1 MEAEPFR
8 HGPYSASIN
17 QRIASDGISSE
28 GMLSDEQAVGCEAV
42 NAHVSTPIPQTL
54 WHYTTYAAF
63 EAIIESKR
71 IWATDYRFLNDR
83 QEFRHSKDLAIE
95 LLAAEPE
102 FIGLQFPARE
112 YLAKGVETVL
122 NKGML
127 REDAVRIMV
136 ASFSEHGDQL
146 SQWRGYAANSSG
158 VSIGLDLRAR
168 RPPVGTGTMVVFA
181 PCVYRDESKR
191 ALLKAVF
198 AHYLQRLQ
206 RWWDS
211 VMDEAWKR
219 QLSEIALE
227 QVRGGA
233 IVENR
238 ARELEEVLRV
248 AFAELQFDL
257 MRIAPL
263 LKHESFSEENE
274 WRLVLPSETIKM
286 PTRNPIQ
293 FRPIRDGL
301 VPYIAHPLLEPN
313 QEGPVHCNDLIL
325 GPGSHPYAGVGVN
338 MLFQKHLITTRARP
352 SKVPYRP
359 S

>member
-1 MEAEPFR
+1 
-8 HGPYSASIN
+8 
-17 QRIASDGISSE
+17 
-28 GMLSDEQAVGCEAV
+28 MLSDQQAVGCDAV
-42 NAHVSTPIPQTL
+42 NAHISIPIPQTL

-63 EAIIESKR
+63 ERIMESKTV
-71 IWATDYRFLNDR
+71 WATDYRFLNDR

-95 LLAAEPE
+95 LLADEPE
-102 FIGLQFPARE
+102 LIGFQFPARE
-112 YLAKGVETVL
+112 YLNKGVDAVL
-122 NKGML
+122 HKGML

-168 RPPVGTGTMVVFA
+168 RPPVGIGTMVVFA
-181 PCVYRDESKR
+181 PCVYREEDKR
-191 ALLKAVF
+191 TLLKAVF

-219 QLSEIALE
+219 QISEIAPE
-227 QVRGGA
+227 RIGGVA
-233 IVENR
+233 IVEGR
-238 ARELEEVLRV
+238 LGELQQVLSV

-286 PTRNPIQ
+286 PTKNPIQ
-293 FRPIRDGL
+293 FRAIRDGL

-313 QEGPVHCNDLIL
+313 QEGPIPCNDLIL
-325 GPGSHPYAGVGVN
+325 GPGSHPYAEVGVN
-338 MLFQKHLITTRARP
+338 MLFQKHFIPTRARP